1 MPRFPNAFLTRDQL
15 SKMEPFY
22 PLEAYVCDS
31 CFLVQLDEFETPQNI
46 FRDYPYFSS
55 FSDSWLRHAKTY
67 ADRMVPRLGLDH
79 KSLVLEI
86 ASNDGYLLQYFQHR
100 GIPVLGV
107 EPAENVAQA
116 RG

>member
-1 MPRFPNAFLTRDQL
+1 MNCRFCDNPLRCKFVSLGNAPLSNAFLTRDQL

-55 FSDSWLRHAKTY
+55 FSGVLPAGYVLRF
-67 ADRMVPRLGLDH
+67 
-79 KSLVLEI
+79 E
-86 ASNDGYLLQYFQHR
+86 
-100 GIPVLGV
+100 
-107 EPAENVAQA
+107 
-116 RG
+116 